1 MLPGLL
7 LTGSIIGLS
16 IAMPMGPIGMLCLRY
31 ALSRGKSFG
40 VASGMGVALA
50 DAVCGAAAGI
60 GLTALT
66 SFVEHNHNWLQ
77 LFGSFF
83 LLYFG
88 IKTFQ
93 ANTQIKKTDLQDV
106 GSSSHFR
113 VFIFM
118 FFLTLSNPLTL
129 LSFAGIYA
137 SIGLTGMEKDI
148 LAIFVLSLGVF
159 IGSATWWLILSS
171 GSSYFG
177 SKITENATRIL
188 DKILGSFIITLSVLA
203 FGTALYGLLT

>member
-1 MLPGLL
+1 MHPTLL
-7 LTGSIIGLS
+7 LTGSLIGLS

-50 DAVCGAAAGI
+50 DALCGALAAI

-66 SFVEHNHNWLQ
+66 SFVENNHNWLQ

-93 ANTQIKKTDLQDV
+93 ANTKIQKANLQEV
-106 GSSSHFR
+106 GSSSHLR

-118 FFLTLSNPLTL
+118 FFLTLGNPLTL

-137 SIGLTGMEKDI
+137 SIGLTGLDKDM
-148 LAIFVLSLGVF
+148 LAILFLSLGVF
-159 IGSATWWLILSS
+159 IGSATWWFILSS

-177 SKITENATRIL
+177 SKITENAVRVL
-188 DKILGSFIITLSVLA
+188 DKILGSFIIMLSFAA
-203 FGTALYGLLT
+203 FSTAVYGLLL